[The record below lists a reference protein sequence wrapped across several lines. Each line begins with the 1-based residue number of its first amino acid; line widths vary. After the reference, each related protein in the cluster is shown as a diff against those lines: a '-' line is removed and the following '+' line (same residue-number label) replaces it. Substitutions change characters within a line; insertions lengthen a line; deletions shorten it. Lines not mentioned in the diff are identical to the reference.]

1 MKNITYQIELQSKV
15 IANYSEALNHF
26 ANIGDE
32 RMTRKYRAKIEQ
44 EQEELNKMID
54 DLKTEETVSS
64 IYSIGELIETLRYE
78 EV

>member
-15 IANYSEALNHF
+15 IANYSEALTHF
-26 ANIGDE
+26 AKIGDE

-44 EQEELNKMID
+44 EQEELNKLLN

-64 IYSIGELIETLRYE
+64 IYSIGKLVETLRYE